1 MLRWTAVLTSLAAFA
16 LAGSLPAAAA
26 MPVAGKHAAAS
37 EVVQVQA
44 KAKKKSARTARQKEI
59 DRSVDSRTVPKRYR
73 SSVPK
78 QYHHLI
84 PFSK

>member
-1 MLRWTAVLTSLAAFA
+1 MNCRKLLPIAVAATFVATA
-16 LAGSLPAAAA
+16 LPAVAA
-26 MPVAGKHAAAS
+26 MPVASAAS
-37 EVVQVQA
+37 LQA
-44 KAKKKSARTARQKEI
+44 ESELVLAQAKKKKKSTQQQEI
-59 DRSVDSRTVPKRYR
+59 DKSVESGTVPKRYK